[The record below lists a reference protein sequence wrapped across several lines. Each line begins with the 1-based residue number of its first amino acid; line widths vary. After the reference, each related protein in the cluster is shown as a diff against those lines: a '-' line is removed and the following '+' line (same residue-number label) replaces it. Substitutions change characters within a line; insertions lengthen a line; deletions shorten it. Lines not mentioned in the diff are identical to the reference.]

1 VGGIGSGNRWRYGT
15 RDKCESSLRID
26 IRYMRTK
33 GLLTRGTQ
41 GTLSWS
47 RGGETTSWI
56 NYKCHEATLELDY
69 RTRPTG
75 GDWTP
80 VNEHISIERAAQPF
94 GGTRRYFRCPHCYG
108 RCLVLY
114 GGSRFRCRKCQNL
127 AYASQNQDLHD
138 RASAKARKIRERL
151 GDVGCFDDPF
161 PSKPKGMHWRT
172 YEKLERECER
182 YENQVAVQM
191 MHVLGRLEGRFGRV

>member
-1 VGGIGSGNRWRYGT
+1 MGGIGSGNLWRYGT
-15 RDKCESSLRID
+15 RDTCEASLRID
-26 IRYMRTK
+26 IRYMRSK
-33 GLLTRGTQ
+33 GFLKPGRQ

-47 RGGETTSWI
+47 RGGETISSI

-69 RTRPTG
+69 RTRSAG

-80 VNEHISIERAAQPF
+80 VNEHIAMERAAQPF
-94 GGTRRYFRCPHCYG
+94 VGTRRNFCCSRCNG

-127 AYASQNQDLHD
+127 PYTSQNRNAFDQ
-138 RASAKARKIRERL
+138 ASAKARKIRERL
-151 GDVGCFDDPF
+151 GDDGCFDDPF

-172 YEKLERECER
+172 YKRLERQCER
-182 YENQVAVQM
+182 YEDQVAAQF
-191 MHVLGRLEGRFGRV
+191 MHMLSRF